1 MTESG
6 ITGPAGRNRLTSID
20 MLRGLVLVIMALDHA
35 RDMVT
40 HPMSADYSAAV
51 DFTGSAAAW
60 FFTRWVTHICAPT
73 FVLLAGVSA
82 YLYGATRQRSTGE
95 VSRFLAVRGAW
106 LVFIELTAVNFAWS
120 FNLHTLPILQVIWA
134 IGCSMIALSALVW
147 LPRVAIAVVAVV
159 MITAHNG
166 LDGVQPVL
174 SEASPLWVVLH
185 IPGTLKVSGTPIA
198 SVVYPLV
205 PWIGVMALGYAIGSF
220 FVGPRPGRSRG
231 LLVIGALLTL
241 SFLLLRLAHL
251 YGDPVGWG
259 SHPSMTAT
267 IIGFLNTTKYPPSLQ
282 FLLMTLGP
290 ALMLLGWFER
300 LGGRGAGILVKIGG
314 VSFFYY
320 VVHLYMIHVIAVSIG
335 LWQGFHASDITVV
348 FLYYPANFGVS
359 LGGVYLVWA
368 ATVLTM
374 YPACAWFA
382 GMKARRRDWWL
393 KYL

>member
-220 FVGPRPGRSRG
+220 FVGPRPARSRG
-231 LLVIGALLTL
+231 LLLIGALLTL

-251 YGDPVGWG
+251 YGDPAGWD
-259 SHPSMTAT
+259 SHPSVTAT
-267 IIGFLNTTKYPPSLQ
+267 IIAFSTPRNT
-282 FLLMTLGP
+282 
-290 ALMLLGWFER
+290 
-300 LGGRGAGILVKIGG
+300 
-314 VSFFYY
+314 
-320 VVHLYMIHVIAVSIG
+320 
-335 LWQGFHASDITVV
+335 
-348 FLYYPANFGVS
+348 
-359 LGGVYLVWA
+359 
-368 ATVLTM
+368 
-374 YPACAWFA
+374 
-382 GMKARRRDWWL
+382 RRPCSSCS
-393 KYL
+393 